1 MFRYFIFQTMN
12 SDALQQIA
20 KTLENLSVCQKL
32 SSWELKILVRT
43 LLKKRTKERRN
54 ILKTYIFNVNLF
66 I

>member
-1 MFRYFIFQTMN
+1 MN
-12 SDALQQIA
+12 SDAHQQIA

-32 SSWELKILVRT
+32 SSCELKILVRT

>member
-12 SDALQQIA
+12 SDAHQQIA

-32 SSWELKILVRT
+32 SSCELKILVRT